1 MENEKPELTEATA
14 KVNVKAVVRLP
25 DWYIKPLNTNEQT
38 LDLETRL
45 YNGFGGWDV
54 TKDGEL
60 YFIEAA
66 HIEKGWKEW
75 KQLKE
80 IEEEAKKDPNHDWR
94 CNYNLPLRGGSYQR
108 HDNDKWVLI
117 ESNRGFA

>member
-60 YFIEAA
+60 YFMEAA

>member
-25 DWYIKPLNTNEQT
+25 GWYIKPLNTNEQT

-60 YFIEAA
+60 YFMEAA